1 MAFSGS
7 GFQYKGTDLKE
18 NLWNGVDLGL
28 NGFAVGAA
36 LAIPFSP
43 IVAAVI
49 TIPVIIAFAAVTYF
63 LGSDE
68 RTAKAKAAAKDLFA
82 EQERRLTDK
91 LVEKLNELDL
101 VGQVRTKT
109 YDKFS
114 QMVDQHARATQ
125 EIGVVV
131 KDLRHFFGV
140 K

>member
-1 MAFSGS
+1 MALFSTG
-7 GFQYKGTDLKE
+7 
-18 NLWNGVDLGL
+18 
-28 NGFAVGAA
+28 
-36 LAIPFSP
+36 
-43 IVAAVI
+43 VAAVI
-49 TIPVIIAFAAVTYF
+49 TIPTILAFAAAKYF
-63 LGSDE
+63 MGKDE

-91 LVEKLNELDL
+91 LTEKLNELDL
-101 VGQVRTKT
+101 VGKVRTKT

-114 QMVDQHARATQ
+114 KMVDQHARATQ

>member
-1 MAFSGS
+1 M
-7 GFQYKGTDLKE
+7 
-18 NLWNGVDLGL
+18 DLGL
-28 NGFAVGAA
+28 NALALGGALAA
-36 LAIPFSP
+36 LFSTG
-43 IVAAVI
+43 VAAVI
-49 TIPVIIAFAAVTYF
+49 TLPVIIGFAAVKHIK
-63 LGSDE
+63 GKEE
-68 RTAKAKAAAKDLFA
+68 RIAKAKAAAKDLFA
-82 EQERRLTDK
+82 QQEDRLTAK
-91 LVEKLNELDL
+91 LIEKLNELDL